1 MGWDNP
7 LLPWPELERRLS
19 WGRKGGEQTEP
30 RPVTRLPTSQ
40 PDQPDRLDPASEDG
54 GPGPNRRGPAWAEL
68 HCHSSYSFLDGA
80 SSPEELVAEA
90 AELGL
95 DTLAITD
102 HDGMYGVPQFAQAAA
117 RLRQRTGIR
126 LGTVFGAE
134 LSLDLPGG
142 QGGVPDP
149 VGRHLLVLARDPE
162 GYRRLCQVISAA
174 QLRGGEKGRPVYDL
188 AELAQAHDGHW
199 VILTGCR
206 KGAVPAALATA
217 SAATV
222 SAAAT
227 APSTAAAAR
236 ELHGLIDMFG
246 HQNVAVEL
254 TSHDHPD
261 DDERND
267 ALYEL
272 ATSTGTTVIATG
284 NVHYASPRDAKLAQ
298 ALAAVRARRSLDEM
312 DGWLAASGAA
322 YLRSGAEMAHRLR
335 RYPQVRE
342 RTVELA
348 QACTFDFHVIA
359 PRLPDFPVPKNHTEA
374 TWLRHLVELK
384 APERYGRPERI
395 EGAYAQIERELEVIA
410 ALGFPGYF
418 LIVHD
423 IVQFCEHQG
432 ILCQG
437 RGSAANSAVC
447 YALGITNVD
456 PVRHGLLFE
465 RFLSAG
471 RDGPPDIDLD
481 IEHQRREEAIQ
492 YVYERYGR
500 ENAAQVANVISYRP
514 RMALRDAGRAL
525 GYEPEQQDSWAR
537 QVGPRPYGPGQP
549 IPPDAGVPPAVSRLA
564 ARMQR
569 LPRHLGIHSG
579 GMVICDRPVGE
590 VCPVEWARM
599 PGRSVLQWD
608 KDDCAYAGLVKFDLL
623 GLGMLT
629 ALRDCLELIAA
640 HHGQSWSLHSIPQE
654 DPAVYDMLC
663 EADTVGVFQVESR
676 AQMATL
682 PRLRPRKFYDLV
694 VEVALIRPG
703 PIQGGSVH
711 PYMRRRRG
719 DELADLPHESMR
731 QALGKTLGVPLF
743 QEQMMQ
749 IAIDCASFTPTEADR
764 LRQAMSSKRAPERIE
779 ELRARLLEGMAARG
793 IPPDVAEDI
802 YIKILAF
809 SSYGFPE
816 SHAIS
821 FAYLVYASAWLKCH
835 YPAAFTAALLR
846 AQPMG
851 FYSPASLI
859 SDVRRHGVE
868 VRGVDVN
875 ASAVL
880 AILEKTSSNIHNG
893 PRPASGS
900 TEAGV
905 ASARNGPRPASGS
918 TEAGVASARNGPRPA
933 SGAPPADVA
942 NAQNAGRPLASQ
954 PAIRVGL
961 SEVRNLGEKAAA
973 IVAGQPYRDLEDFA
987 RRTRL
992 PVPALEA
999 LATAGAFGC
1008 FGISRREALWAAG
1021 AAATIR
1027 PGQLPGTT
1035 PGLAAPPLP
1044 AMTAAEETFADL
1056 WATGTYGT
1064 HPIDH
1069 IRPALAERGVI
1080 ETAELKTAEDGT
1092 TVMVAGLVT
1101 HRQQP
1106 GTARGV
1112 VFLSLEDE
1120 TGIANVICP
1129 PGVWERHRRLAMEAN
1144 ALVVSGRVE
1153 SMDGAVSLLATRLR
1167 RLRVVAAARSRDF
1180 R

>member
-1 MGWDNP
+1 MGFDNP
-7 LLPWPELERRLS
+7 PRPWAELEKLLS
-19 WGRKGGEQTEP
+19 WRGTGTGEESGTSSACLGQAGEEP
-30 RPVTRLPTSQ
+30 RETLEEARARSEAWA
-40 PDQPDRLDPASEDG
+40 RPAA
-54 GPGPNRRGPAWAEL
+54 GPAWAEL

-80 SSPEELVAEA
+80 SAPEDLVAEA
-90 AELGL
+90 AALGL
-95 DTLAITD
+95 EALAITD

-117 RLRQRTGIR
+117 RLKQRTGVG

-134 LSLDLPGG
+134 LSLDLPCG
-142 QGGVPDP
+142 QGGIPDP
-149 VGRHLLVLARDPE
+149 TGRHLLVLARDPE
-162 GYRRLCQVISAA
+162 GYRRLCRVISAA
-174 QLRGGEKGRPVYDL
+174 QLRGGEKGRPVYDEQ
-188 AELAQAHDGHW
+188 ELAQAHDGHW

-206 KGAVPAALATA
+206 KSAVPAALA
-217 SAATV
+217 AAGPED
-222 SAAAT
+222 AEK
-227 APSTAAAAR
+227 
-236 ELHGLIDMFG
+236 ELRRMAGLFG
-246 HQNVAVEL
+246 HQNVVVEL
-254 TSHDHPD
+254 TSHDQPE

-267 ALYEL
+267 ALYKL
-272 ATSTGTTVIATG
+272 AKDTGTAVIATG
-284 NVHYASPRDAKLAQ
+284 NVHFASPRDAKLAQ
-298 ALAAVRARRSLDEM
+298 TLASVRARRSLDEM

-335 RYPQVRE
+335 RYPGAAEQ
-342 RTVELA
+342 TAELA
-348 QACTFDFHVIA
+348 RACAFDFHVMA
-359 PRLPDFPVPKNHTEA
+359 PRLPDFPVPENHTEA
-374 TWLRHLVELK
+374 SWLRHLVGEK
-384 APERYGRPERI
+384 APERYGWPERVD
-395 EGAYAQIERELEVIA
+395 GAYAQIERELEVIVN
-410 ALGFPGYF
+410 LGFPGYF

-423 IVQFCEHQG
+423 IVRFCEKNR

-456 PVRHGLLFE
+456 PVQHGLLFE
-465 RFLSAG
+465 RFLSSG

-492 YVYERYGR
+492 YVYDRYGR

-525 GYEPEQQDSWAR
+525 GYAPEQQDVWAR
-537 QVGPRPYGPGQP
+537 QVGPRQYGPGQP
-549 IPPDAGVPPAVSRLA
+549 VPPDAGVPGAVTRLA

-599 PGRSVLQWD
+599 PGRTVLQWD

-629 ALRDCLELIAA
+629 ALRDCLELVEA
-640 HHGQSWSLHSIPQE
+640 HHGERWSLHSIPQE

-663 EADTVGVFQVESR
+663 AADTVGVFQVESR

-719 DELADLPHESMR
+719 DEQSDLPHPSMR
-731 QALGKTLGVPLF
+731 VALDKTLGVPLF

-749 IAIDCASFTPTEADR
+749 IAIDCASFTPAEADR

-779 ELRARLLEGMAARG
+779 ELRARLLDGMAANG
-793 IPPDVAEDI
+793 ISPEIAEDI
-802 YIKILAF
+802 YVKILAF

-821 FAYLVYASAWLKCH
+821 FAYLVYASAWLRCY

-851 FYSPASLI
+851 FYAPSSLI
-859 SDVRRHGVE
+859 SDARRHGVV

-875 ASAVL
+875 ASA
-880 AILEKTSSNIHNG
+880 AAAALEPG
-893 PRPASGS
+893 PA
-900 TEAGV
+900 AGK
-905 ASARNGPRPASGS
+905 
-918 TEAGVASARNGPRPA
+918 
-933 SGAPPADVA
+933 
-942 NAQNAGRPLASQ
+942 
-954 PAIRVGL
+954 PAIRLGL
-961 SEVRNLGEKAAA
+961 SEVRNLGEKPADAV
-973 IVAGQPYRDLEDFA
+973 VAGQPYRDLEDFA

-1008 FGISRREALWAAG
+1008 FGIGRREALWAAG
-1021 AAATIR
+1021 AAGTIR

-1064 HPIDH
+1064 HPVEH
-1069 IRPALAERGVI
+1069 IRPGLAERGVI
-1080 ETAELKTAEDGT
+1080 TTAELRTATPGGFVT
-1092 TVMVAGLVT
+1092 VAGLVT

-1129 PGVWERHRRLAMEAN
+1129 PGVWERHRRVAMEAN
-1144 ALVVSGRVE
+1144 ALVVSGVVE
-1153 SMDGAVSLLATRLR
+1153 SMDGAVSLLATKLR